1 MSDTLRLILAAVVV
15 LAVVSAAL
23 APAPRRRP
31 PAEWRWALRWLLPA
45 TLLWAGCAHLLKWSP
60 DMVKDLLVAFV
71 VLACL
76 EVWLLRYRDPAS
88 GTRARTK
95 PPKRQ
100 RRPAGRPSLFRR

>member
-1 MSDTLRLILAAVVV
+1 MSDTLRLVLAVLVV

-23 APAPRRRP
+23 APAPRRKLP
-31 PAEWRWALRWLLPA
+31 SEWRWGLRWLLPA

-60 DMVKDLLVAFV
+60 DVVRALLVAFV

-76 EVWLLRYRDPAS
+76 EVWLLRYRDPDT
-88 GTRARTK
+88 GTRARAK